1 VENALLKY
9 KIDNKLL
16 WEVIDKAWKFTE
28 LPIVDKWADE
38 IKEYIPWGIL
48 DPYEHAFEEN
58 EYISID
64 KAIQLKKL
72 YNQTPKFI
80 VEMLDEVVL
89 IALNNLYVGF
99 SMNAG
104 LESLAKVI
112 KCMRQNE
119 VQLPDIKRFLVSKF
133 SEKEGLGTERSREY
147 FVI

>member
-1 VENALLKY
+1 MKLKN
-9 KIDNKLL
+9 ISPGVFWIHMNML
-16 WEVIDKAWKFTE
+16 
-28 LPIVDKWADE
+28 
-38 IKEYIPWGIL
+38 
-48 DPYEHAFEEN
+48 FEEN